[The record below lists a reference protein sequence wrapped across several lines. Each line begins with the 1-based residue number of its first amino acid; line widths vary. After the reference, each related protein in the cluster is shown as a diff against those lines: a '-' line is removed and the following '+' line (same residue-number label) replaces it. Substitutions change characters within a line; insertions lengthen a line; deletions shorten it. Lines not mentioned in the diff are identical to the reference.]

1 MKKQNQFL
9 EHLISFLTNPV
20 RYLRARRLKSKIIK
34 SHRRTQ
40 KEVKQIERKVKVHE
54 KTHDEILK
62 EQQYNK
68 ILNLILRAIQGK
80 HKRN

>member
-1 MKKQNQFL
+1 MKKQNKFL

-20 RYLRARRLKSKIIK
+20 RYLRARWLKSKTLK
-34 SHRRTQ
+34 SIRQT
-40 KEVKQIERKVKVHE
+40 KKGIKQIDTKVKVHE

-62 EQQYNK
+62 DQQHNK